1 MVPHENSI
9 QAFIGAPPRVKDVST
24 VPSSTLV
31 LDKCELMVGNEFSYF
46 GIGCLAKRSCPT
58 PLQGWMVQGRA
69 VNMVGERTPFCLGST
84 EDSPTRHSWYSPWMA
99 VSVRDLWLQPTDL
112 KKGVPGM
119 IRVSSG
125 KEVKGKNWVISE
137 VPQRRNKDD
146 FFRAPRWV

>member
-58 PLQGWMVQGRA
+58 PLQG
-69 VNMVGERTPFCLGST
+69 
-84 EDSPTRHSWYSPWMA
+84 
-99 VSVRDLWLQPTDL
+99 
-112 KKGVPGM
+112 
-119 IRVSSG
+119 
-125 KEVKGKNWVISE
+125 
-137 VPQRRNKDD
+137 
-146 FFRAPRWV
+146 